1 MDQNSQLTDEQK
13 TEIEELASLFFTDD
27 EIVIIMQLPV
37 DVFHGDRLSEPDF
50 DIPYKRGRLKKEA
63 ELRKSI
69 INLAVN
75 GSSPAQILATKIIKD
90 SELKNIP
97 I

>member
-1 MDQNSQLTDEQK
+1 MNSQLTDEQQAL
-13 TEIEELASLFFTDD
+13 IESFASLFFTAD
-27 EIVIIMQLPV
+27 EIVIIMQLQP
-37 DVFHGDRLSEPDF
+37 DIFNGDRLTEPDF

-63 ELRKSI
+63 ELRQSI

-75 GSSPAQILATKIIKD
+75 GSSPAQILATQIIKD

-97 I
+97 V

>member
-1 MDQNSQLTDEQK
+1 MNLTPEQQ
-13 TEIEELASLFFTDD
+13 TEIEELASLFFTDE
-27 EIVIIMQLPV
+27 EIVVIMQLPDDTLQRLNV
-37 DVFHGDRLSEPDF
+37 DDF
-50 DIPYKRGRLKKEA
+50 YLPFKRGRLKKEA

-69 INLAVN
+69 FNLAVN
-75 GSSPAQILATKIIKD
+75 GSSPAQILATQIIKD